1 MSTPSI
7 AATAY
12 RMTSAL
18 AGANQD
24 TKVKTSSL
32 PTPDFANMVQS
43 AVEQVVDQGRSA
55 DKQALAL
62 TEGKANVIDVVTA
75 VAETEVALETLV
87 SVRDRV
93 ISAYQE
99 IMRMPI

>member
-1 MSTPSI
+1 MSTPAI

-24 TKVKTSSL
+24 TSVKTSST
-32 PTPDFANMVQS
+32 PTPDFANMVKS
-43 AVEQVVDQGRSA
+43 AVEEVVDQGRGA
-55 DKQALAL
+55 DKQTLAL
-62 TEGKANVIDVVTA
+62 TEGKANVVDVVTA